1 MSSQKALPVGHH
13 CICAELGAAKAV
25 FCILTG
31 WSLEGT
37 RRPGSAP
44 RSEGSFRLGPGS
56 LSLLKRNMY
65 IGALAHTLSSFPGE
79 KISAFSFSLF
89 LSHTF
94 SLSISLLSAPFTFFS
109 FLPTS
114 SLLLSLPSPPLPSP
128 LAKLPGDL
136 KFIYHLK

>member
-79 KISAFSFSLF
+79 KNISFLF
-89 LSHTF
+89 F
-94 SLSISLLSAPFTFFS
+94 SLSVTHIFS
-109 FLPTS
+109 FYFS
-114 SLLLSLPSPPLPSP
+114 SLCPLHFLLISSHLFSSPLSSIPSPPFPSSQ
-128 LAKLPGDL
+128 ATRGS
-136 KFIYHLK
+136 